1 MKLIITTLTI
11 IFINFGAYS
20 QVSVEPIVNWQ
31 EYPAYVKI
39 GIEKS
44 INEKSCDG
52 LWRAFKTVYDK
63 RKHDPM
69 QVRWLDVS
77 TYISYHLDKLSCK

>member
-1 MKLIITTLTI
+1 MKKLVLILTL
-11 IFINFGAYS
+11 FLFSFNANS

-31 EYPAYVKI
+31 DYPAYVKI

-44 INEKSCDG
+44 IKEKSCDG
-52 LWRAFKTVYDK
+52 LWRAFKTTYNK